1 MKRLFKSIKWLLL
14 SVVALGAIVGFARNI
29 AARRGVE
36 LAAKE
41 MTGFPLEIGSV
52 NIGLFSGTLE
62 VRDLKLMNPPQFHG
76 GTFVILPLVRAD
88 YDAMS
93 FLRRT
98 PHIKELVVNVSE
110 IDIVKNEKGDTNAA
124 ALQKSVSSIVDGGGT
139 ANKTKKMPYRV
150 DLVKVH
156 IGTLI
161 RRTFGGDGKPREKKI
176 NLNIDATY
184 RDVNESTSIS
194 KLIMDSV
201 FGQVGVAA
209 VETIKAVDSTLK
221 GGTDALK
228 KTAKGLLGVFRK
240 KR

>member
-124 ALQKSVSSIVDGGGT
+124 ALQKSVSSIVDGGGD
-139 ANKTKKMPYRV
+139 R
-150 DLVKVH
+150 
-156 IGTLI
+156 
-161 RRTFGGDGKPREKKI
+161 
-176 NLNIDATY
+176 
-184 RDVNESTSIS
+184 
-194 KLIMDSV
+194 
-201 FGQVGVAA
+201 
-209 VETIKAVDSTLK
+209 KAHV
-221 GGTDALK
+221 
-228 KTAKGLLGVFRK
+228 
-240 KR
+240 